1 MVHHWMYSLKGFFFF
16 TPRAGHAPAMEKAGH
31 KLSYWSL
38 YWSLLANQYLFS
50 DFLHRHGGGCSVDT
64 TDREGERTPSVSTMS
79 EGTQGSC
86 WDTSGCLVGTS
97 EATHSSRSNMIID
110 PPVSEHLSWSYL
122 PFHSDLLI
130 CSDLFLLP
138 PNPLPPFSTSVA
150 LVQSCPNF
158 ACLLNHTLKCKSC
171 LGCTCSVAG
180 WYERELERTEHGA
193 FQEPGG
199 EGGSLWLSHSLPFK

>member
-1 MVHHWMYSLKGFFFF
+1 
-16 TPRAGHAPAMEKAGH
+16 MEKAGH

-38 YWSLLANQYLFS
+38 YWLLLANQYLFS

-64 TDREGERTPSVSTMS
+64 TERERERTPSVSTMS

-130 CSDLFLLP
+130 CSDFFLLP
-138 PNPLPPFSTSVA
+138 PNPLPPFSTSVV
-150 LVQSCPNF
+150 LIQSCSNF
-158 ACLLNHTLKCKSC
+158 ACLLKPHIKVQELFRVHVFSC
-171 LGCTCSVAG
+171 RVVRKGTGEIRTWCVSGTRRGRWLLVAS
-180 WYERELERTEHGA
+180 
-193 FQEPGG
+193 P
-199 EGGSLWLSHSLPFK
+199 SLPFK